1 MSKHRKD
8 KSIWPSFQK
17 LRESTS
23 ERALRQSAQAQARKR
38 SENIDRAIEEE
49 RLKLTAEPKTKI
61 LLLGPSESGKSTML
75 KNFQMAFSPTT
86 FRAQVDSWLPIIYLN
101 VVRMLN
107 SIIDSL
113 ESWDCGTDSLLYV
126 GDAPATS
133 TSTSSAHIPTD
144 LQEIISRLRQL
155 RIIETELDMD
165 IYHSQPSTAFSSPA
179 VTRPSSPTFAST
191 SRVAVDRP
199 GALKRHDISRRA
211 SSISIRPGVLKQ
223 RLIDHHNADATSPSL
238 AFHDRTKQFLEE
250 HALDMVALW
259 THEWTRE
266 QLEAREVHPEY
277 QSGFFL
283 DDISRICS
291 PGFRPTA
298 EDILRA
304 RVSTP
309 SAEEYRLAL
318 EARPDSEW
326 IIYDVGGGRSQ
337 RAAWAQYFEDVTAVL
352 YVASL
357 SAFDETLAEDVNV
370 NRLTDSLLL
379 WQTLCSNKLLS
390 AVDFVLLLNKMDL
403 LESKLIGNNE
413 KGRSGIRFVKHVNSF
428 KSRPNDLATVAKYM
442 QEMFLSLHRQHSPPS
457 RKVYSHLACAIDAP
471 RTLPVLEASMVHLSF
486 LHLL

>member
-49 RLKLTAEPKTKI
+49 RLKLRAEPKTKI
-61 LLLGPSESGKSTML
+61 LLLGPSESGKSTIL

-101 VVRMLN
+101 VVRMVN
-107 SIIDSL
+107 SIIESVEFLDCDSDSL
-113 ESWDCGTDSLLYV
+113 PYIEGGPT
-126 GDAPATS
+126 AS
-133 TSTSSAHIPTD
+133 TSMPTEHVPID
-144 LQEIISRLRQL
+144 LQEILSRLKQL
-155 RIIETELDMD
+155 RIIEAELDMD
-165 IYHSQPSTAFSSPA
+165 VYRSQPSTTFSSPA
-179 VTRPSSPTFAST
+179 VTRPSSPTLAST
-191 SRVAVDRP
+191 SRIPPDQP
-199 GALKRHDISRRA
+199 GTLKRHDISRRA
-211 SSISIRPGVLKQ
+211 SSISIRPGVLRQ
-223 RLIDHHNADATSPSL
+223 RLMDHHTADATSPSL
-238 AFHDRTKQFLEE
+238 PIYDRARRFLEE
-250 HALDMVALW
+250 HAPDMVALW
-259 THEWTRE
+259 THDWTHE

-283 DDISRICS
+283 DDLPRICS
-291 PGFRPTA
+291 PGYRPTA

-309 SAEEYRLAL
+309 SAEEYRLTL
-318 EARPDSEW
+318 EGIIFVRRYMPSLLIFSKPSPTQSGLSTMSAGDVVSGSRP
-326 IIYDVGGGRSQ
+326 Q
-337 RAAWAQYFEDVTAVL
+337 TAAWAQYFEDVTAVL

-357 SAFDETLAEDVNV
+357 SAFDETLAEDVTV

-403 LESKLIGNNE
+403 LESKLLGNHE
-413 KGRSGIRFVKHVNSF
+413 KGRAGIRFVKHVNSF
-428 KSRPNDLATVAKYM
+428 KSRPNDLVTVAKCW
-442 QEMFLSLHRQHSPPS
+442 S
-457 RKVYSHLACAIDAP
+457 
-471 RTLPVLEASMVHLSF
+471 
-486 LHLL
+486 

>member
-49 RLKLTAEPKTKI
+49 RLKLRAEPKTKI
-61 LLLGPSESGKSTML
+61 LLLGPSESGKSTIL

-101 VVRMLN
+101 VVRMVN
-107 SIIDSL
+107 SIIESVEFLDCDSDSL
-113 ESWDCGTDSLLYV
+113 PYIEGGPT
-126 GDAPATS
+126 AS
-133 TSTSSAHIPTD
+133 TSMPTEHVPID
-144 LQEIISRLRQL
+144 LQEILSRLKQL
-155 RIIETELDMD
+155 RIIEAELDMD
-165 IYHSQPSTAFSSPA
+165 VYRSQPSTTFSSPA
-179 VTRPSSPTFAST
+179 VTRPSSPTLAST
-191 SRVAVDRP
+191 SRIPPDQP
-199 GALKRHDISRRA
+199 GTLKRHDISRRA
-211 SSISIRPGVLKQ
+211 SSISIRPGVLRQ
-223 RLIDHHNADATSPSL
+223 RLMDHHTADATSPSL
-238 AFHDRTKQFLEE
+238 PIYDRARRFLEE
-250 HALDMVALW
+250 HAPDMVALW
-259 THEWTRE
+259 THDWTHE

-283 DDISRICS
+283 DDLPRICS
-291 PGFRPTA
+291 PGYRPTA

-304 RVSTP
+304 RTVH
-309 SAEEYRLAL
+309 AVLVDIF
-318 EARPDSEW
+318 EAQPNSEW

-357 SAFDETLAEDVNV
+357 SAFDETLAEDVTV

-403 LESKLIGNNE
+403 LESKLLGNHE
-413 KGRSGIRFVKHVNSF
+413 KGRAGIRFVKHVNSF
-428 KSRPNDLATVAKYM
+428 KSRPNDLVTVAKYM
-442 QEMFLSLHRQHSPPS
+442 QEMFLSLHRQHSPSS

-471 RTLPVLEASMVHLSF
+471 RTSPILEAIQTTLIVRTSTL
-486 LHLL
+486 